1 MERLERHG
9 ASALRA
15 HAKTPRT
22 FTKSA
27 MADLPSGGRRRP
39 SGELQL
45 STIAMVSL
53 VVSSECDYRSAW
65 PTDTS
70 RRSKAM
76 GLIILLLV
84 LLLLFGGGGFYY
96 GPPYHYYGGGLGL
109 VLLIVVIVLLFRRR
123 A

>member
-1 MERLERHG
+1 
-9 ASALRA
+9 
-15 HAKTPRT
+15 
-22 FTKSA
+22 

-53 VVSSECDYRSAW
+53 VVSSEYDYRSAW

-70 RRSKAM
+70 RRSEAM

-123 A
+123 T